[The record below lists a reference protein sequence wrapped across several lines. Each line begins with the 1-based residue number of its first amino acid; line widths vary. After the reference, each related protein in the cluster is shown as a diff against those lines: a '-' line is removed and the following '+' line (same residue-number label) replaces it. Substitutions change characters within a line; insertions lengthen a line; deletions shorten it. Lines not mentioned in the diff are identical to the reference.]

1 MDDTASSFKINLKEL
16 TVATTDTQSPLP
28 PPHPPQKKKTN
39 TVEARLDHF

>member
-28 PPHPPQKKKTN
+28 PPPPKKKKN
-39 TVEARLDHF
+39 VEARLDHF